1 MSNIQDTLERLHHHL
16 VTRKTTTSLN
26 LSREKPEYFCPKCKD
41 EMVIVDL
48 TKNAAAQC
56 DCINRRRVNR
66 VLKHSHISDEFR
78 SKTFENF
85 DLEGKDQRIV
95 RAYRLAKGYAEKF
108 DEVRKSS
115 KNGFGIAGAVGIGKT
130 HLLCAIANTLLE
142 RGIAVRY
149 FNFVTGFKEMFAQY
163 DKGGEAVEAIR
174 WELMTCEVLMFDDLV
189 KGKVNWKTKTVDIKQ
204 SVYDE
209 TYAIIDYR
217 YENHLPIIWSSELYG
232 GLAQDGVLGEAT
244 ATRLFE
250 KSHIAN
256 VMYRNGEAK
265 GSLNHRLRGFK
276 EVAE

>member
-1 MSNIQDTLERLHHHL
+1 M
-16 VTRKTTTSLN
+16 
-26 LSREKPEYFCPKCKD
+26 
-41 EMVIVDL
+41 IVDQVNNIA
-48 TKNAAAQC
+48 KPC

-66 VLKHSHISDEFR
+66 VLKHSHISEEFR
-78 SKTFENF
+78 SKTFANF
-85 DLEGKDQRIV
+85 DLEGRDQRIV
-95 RAYRLAKGYAEKF
+95 RACRLAKGYADKF
-108 DEVRKSS
+108 EVIRKSD
-115 KNGFGIAGAVGIGKT
+115 KNGFGVAGAVGTGKT
-130 HLLCAIANTLLE
+130 HLLCAIANSLLE
-142 RGIAVRY
+142 GGIAVRY

-174 WELMTCEVLMFDDLV
+174 WELMTCEVLMLDDLA
-189 KGKVNWKTKTVDIKQ
+189 KGKVNWRTKTVDIKQ

-256 VMYRNGEAK
+256 VMYRDGEPK
-265 GSLNHRLRGFK
+265 GSLNHRLRNFK
-276 EVAE
+276 EASE